1 MLLVF
6 YIRNSLRFGIMLA
19 VKILKKNWGHG
30 ESLGESGGQTLR
42 DLRKVRKVSEKS
54 VNFST
59 LATFNIT
66 LLLVFGEQDQ

>member
-30 ESLGESGGQTLR
+30 ENLGESGGQTF
-42 DLRKVRKVSEKS
+42 KGSEKSEKS
-54 VNFST
+54 V
-59 LATFNIT
+59 
-66 LLLVFGEQDQ
+66 